1 VKTSADWLRHF
12 HANTNHF
19 LDMPWDA
26 GAELTPQ
33 EHEAIAHSV
42 QEFQRGESSEGR
54 HFLGYAEA
62 YAAATGDRDYVA
74 ALRLFIAE
82 EQRHARVLAR
92 FLAINGIPLVR
103 ATFSDRVF
111 RLLRHLLGTLEI
123 SVAVLI
129 TAEIIAQVY
138 YAALRTATGSLLLRR
153 LCDQIL
159 RDEASHVEFQAE
171 QLAKLRARRG
181 RLFYGV
187 TLAAQ
192 RALFFGTCLVVWV
205 VHGSVFRAGGQTFRE
220 FWRGAW
226 EHFDSAF
233 ARSTVARLRQFYRIP
248 VRPTKPKESPVAAS
262 LQGLRSR

>member
-1 VKTSADWLRHF
+1 MKTSTDWLHHF
-12 HANTNHF
+12 HHNKDHF
-19 LDMPWDA
+19 LDMPWHV
-26 GAELTPQ
+26 GRELTVQ
-33 EHEAIAHSV
+33 ERRVIARSV

-103 ATFSDRVF
+103 ATFPDRVF

-138 YAALRTATGSLLLRR
+138 YAALRNATGSVLLRR

-181 RLFYGV
+181 RVFYGV

-192 RALFFGTCLVVWV
+192 RALLFGTCLVVWV

-220 FWRGAW
+220 FWRVAW
-226 EHFDSAF
+226 EHFGSAF
-233 ARSTVARLRQFYRIP
+233 ARSTVAWTSFLG
-248 VRPTKPKESPVAAS
+248 VRSHADP
-262 LQGLRSR
+262 L